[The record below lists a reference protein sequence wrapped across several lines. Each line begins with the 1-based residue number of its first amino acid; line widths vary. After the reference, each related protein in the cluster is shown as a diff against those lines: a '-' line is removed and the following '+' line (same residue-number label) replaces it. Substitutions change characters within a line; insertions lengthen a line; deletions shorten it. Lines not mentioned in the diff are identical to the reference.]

1 MIAEQMLEHLGI
13 RWGYVFLRGAVYLS
27 EEEMRELMNA
37 AVEMYLHDEDERKI
51 VRSEYEGK
59 LSTERRYELLGSFG
73 GQRFQRGTGNR
84 VRQGQRFLSGQ
95 RADPQSRPRLFIELT
110 GRPETAV
117 RPICSPKPGL
127 LGSPGPRQSG
137 HAAHRGPP
145 VAHPLGLHGLPL
157 PTVGYGID
165 L

>member
-73 GQRFQRGTGNR
+73 GQRFNVELETVYGRDSAS
-84 VRQGQRFLSGQ
+84 FLVNEQTRS
-95 RADPQSRPRLFIELT
+95 
-110 GRPETAV
+110 
-117 RPICSPKPGL
+117 
-127 LGSPGPRQSG
+127 LGPAFS
-137 HAAHRGPP
+137 
-145 VAHPLGLHGLPL
+145 LN
-157 PTVGYGID
+157 
-165 L
+165 